1 MQLKSR
7 PTKGLVVINYKSMTK
22 LGVREFLKLKFY
34 REFKFSISNYSNI
47 TDVKLFLNIIKKVL
61 KI

>member
-7 PTKGLVVINYKSMTK
+7 DKQKNLRPTKGLIVINYKYMTK
-22 LGVREFLKLKFY
+22 LGLGEFLKLKFY

-47 TDVKLFLNIIKKVL
+47 TDVKFFLIL
-61 KI
+61 

>member
-7 PTKGLVVINYKSMTK
+7 DKQKNLRPTKGLLVINYKSMTK

-34 REFKFSISNYSNI
+34 REFKFSQIIPILQMSSF
-47 TDVKLFLNIIKKVL
+47 FLIL
-61 KI
+61 